1 MAKRGRKP
9 IADPKKAHTVVRFKE
24 SELNA
29 IRKAANESGK
39 PISVFIR
46 DVLLNHFEAEGIPT
60 ELPIDDPNQLKI
72 ETD

>member
-9 IADPKKAHTVVRFKE
+9 IPDAKRAHTVVRFKE

-29 IRKAANESGK
+29 IRKAAKESGK

-46 DVLLNHFEAEGIPT
+46 DVLLNHFERNGIPT
-60 ELPIDDPNQLKI
+60 QIQGKDPNQLSI